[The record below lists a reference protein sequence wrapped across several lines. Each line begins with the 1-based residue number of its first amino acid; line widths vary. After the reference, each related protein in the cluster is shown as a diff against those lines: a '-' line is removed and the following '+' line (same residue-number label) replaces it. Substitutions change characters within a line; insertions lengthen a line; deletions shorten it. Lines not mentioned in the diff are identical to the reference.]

1 MGGIIVIDFI
11 DMAEAAN
18 RQKLFEHMT
27 KAMANDRAKHNILPL
42 SKFGLMQITGQRVR
56 PAMDVD
62 TSEDCPSCFGTGTV
76 KPSILFTDSLEE
88 KIDCLVNKHHVKKFT
103 LHVHPYVAAYVNK
116 GLFPLSMKWK
126 MKYTHG
132 LKVIPN
138 QSLAFL
144 EYKFFDADKNELDMK
159 EEKEIINK

>member
-1 MGGIIVIDFI
+1 
-11 DMAEAAN
+11 
-18 RQKLFEHMT
+18 
-27 KAMANDRAKHNILPL
+27 
-42 SKFGLMQITGQRVR
+42 
-56 PAMDVD
+56 MDVD